1 MEEQQ
6 AMEQGI
12 SPDPIFQMLT
22 GFWVSKVLMTAIE
35 MDVFA
40 KLAGKSVN
48 MQQLQ
53 EILEMESRPAE
64 VFSTA
69 LVSLGLLYKDKRGK
83 MGELTKEQNDYYYY
97 SNFDLT
103 NAFLVKGKTGYMG
116 DIISM
121 FDKRLYKS
129 WDKLSHSLK
138 TNKPIKQEEG
148 GDAESIF
155 NQAKSSNQAVEQ
167 IQRFTHGMYGISVG
181 PVIALTK
188 VFDFSK
194 FKRMMDIGGGS
205 GVYAIQVVKKY
216 PNMTATV
223 LDLKPV
229 C

>member
-1 MEEQQ
+1 
-6 AMEQGI
+6 MEQGI

-69 LVSLGLLYKDKRGK
+69 LVSLGLLSKDKRGK

-97 SNFDLT
+97 SNSDLT

-155 NQAKSSNQAVEQ
+155 NQAKSSNQRLNKYKYLLMGCMELVL
-167 IQRFTHGMYGISVG
+167 
-181 PVIALTK
+181 AL
-188 VFDFSK
+188 
-194 FKRMMDIGGGS
+194 
-205 GVYAIQVVKKY
+205 Q
-216 PNMTATV
+216 
-223 LDLKPV
+223 LH
-229 C
+229 